1 MNSVVCFCGLTI
13 TTNMPKKYSED
24 LRWRI
29 VFQVCLQGK
38 TIEQVAHDTY
48 VSHSSV
54 ERFVHLFHTTGDV
67 TSLQQKH
74 GPNRKLSEFEEL
86 TVLQSF
92 LNKPGIYLSE
102 VQEDLFDITGTW
114 VDIATICRTAK
125 RLGLR
130 RQKMK
135 KVADRRSDVLR
146 ACYMVEIEEFHPD
159 MLVFIDETGC
169 ERRNL
174 VRKYGYGL
182 RGIPP
187 VSHQLL
193 VYGKR
198 VSAIGVITTR
208 GVEDAYLVDGNV
220 NGKIFLDFV
229 QRCLLDVIQPFD
241 GNNPRSVV
249 VLDNASIH
257 HLETVVDL
265 IEAAGALVQFL
276 PPYSPDLN
284 PIEELFSQVKSYLR
298 EHEQSYQGSSEP
310 RVLISSAFASVTPQQ
325 CENYIRHAGYME

>member
-1 MNSVVCFCGLTI
+1 
-13 TTNMPKKYSED
+13 MPKGYSED

-38 TIEQVAHDTY
+38 TIEQVARDMY

-74 GPNRKLSEFEEL
+74 GPSRKLSEIEEL

-92 LNKPGIYLSE
+92 LNNPGIYLSE
-102 VQEDLFDITGTW
+102 VQADLFDITGTW
-114 VDIATICRTAK
+114 VDISTICRTAT
-125 RLGLR
+125 RLGLTH
-130 RQKMK
+130 QKMK
-135 KVADRRSDVLR
+135 KVAVRRSEVLR
-146 ACYMVEIEEFHPD
+146 ARYMVEMEEFDPD
-159 MLVFIDETGC
+159 MFVFIDETGC

-174 VRKYGYGL
+174 VRTYGYGL

-187 VSHQLL
+187 ISHHLV

-198 VSAIGVITTR
+198 ISAIGIMTTR
-208 GVEDAYLVDGNV
+208 GVEDAYLVDGPV

-257 HLETVVDL
+257 HLETVIDL
-265 IEAAGALVQFL
+265 IEAAGALVRFL

-298 EHEQSYQGSSEP
+298 EHQQSYLGSSEP
-310 RVLISSAFASVTPQQ
+310 RVLISNAFASVTPQQ
-325 CENYIRHAGYME
+325 CQNYIKHAGYME